1 VVAKRTILRRSG
13 CPVIARRSRGR
24 ERQDFGEGGF
34 VALGRKQKYGHVW
47 EMRQAIIRRDKQEGG
62 VVVVYAHRKLRR
74 CAAAEADP
82 DAKFH
87 RPGGVFERER
97 RGETERGARGSYR
110 RRGAMNWAGYQP
122 N

>member
-1 VVAKRTILRRSG
+1 MHHG
-13 CPVIARRSRGR
+13 
-24 ERQDFGEGGF
+24 
-34 VALGRKQKYGHVW
+34 
-47 EMRQAIIRRDKQEGG
+47 IIRRDKQEGG